1 MVEQPDIHPPP
12 DDQPDVDKFAALADA
27 PVTALGLSNGDAD
40 ALEQAL
46 DVKTVRDLAD
56 NKYVR
61 RAQAI
66 VNLANEKQSR
76 DLLPSPGI
84 GRVRVGWQ
92 QSMTVVRPRV
102 GPPALGRA
110 ALPGGESLNPGSR
123 PGSRPKPWGW
133 WSAPGAPNRHPQTR
147 HGKSFPRYTLG

>member
-1 MVEQPDIHPPP
+1 MVEHPDIHPPP

-27 PVTALGLSNGDAD
+27 PVTALGLSSSDAD

-66 VNLANEKQSR
+66 VNLANEKRSR
-76 DLLPSPGI
+76 
-84 GRVRVGWQ
+84 
-92 QSMTVVRPRV
+92 
-102 GPPALGRA
+102 
-110 ALPGGESLNPGSR
+110 
-123 PGSRPKPWGW
+123 
-133 WSAPGAPNRHPQTR
+133 
-147 HGKSFPRYTLG
+147 